1 MKRILSKGVIVQ
13 GLSHRYGDFESLR
26 GVSLELVP
34 GRVHCLVGASGSGKS
49 TLLRN
54 IAGLERPTAGSIHID
69 GQVVSNRNIQI
80 LPEQRNVGY
89 LFQDFALFPHLSVAR
104 NIAFGLKSQSREQ
117 RRGRV
122 TQLLQQV
129 GLLKYEK
136 AMPHRLSGGQQ
147 QRVALARAL
156 APRPSVMLLDEPFSG
171 LDTALRRE
179 VSEITLRLLRES
191 ETPTLMV
198 THDPMEALNCGDQI
212 SAMDHG
218 EITQTGSPNEIYQRA
233 IDAETAWIFGPINE
247 LPVTKQGQQ
256 WHCQIGQIQPDW
268 ELYLREQ
275 SILIRPEMLRIEPA
289 AGDAGQGQITRLN
302 REVGGF
308 LATVVTSCGGELFIR
323 CGNDHS
329 FDVGQPVRIR
339 FVANAGT

>member
-1 MKRILSKGVIVQ
+1 MKQIPSKGVLVQ
-13 GLSHRYGDFESLR
+13 DLSHRYGDFVSLR
-26 GVSLELVP
+26 GVSLELAP

-54 IAGLERPTAGSIHID
+54 IAGLERLTAGSIHID
-69 GQVVSNRNIQI
+69 GQVVSNRNVQI

-104 NIAFGLKSQSREQ
+104 NIAFGLKSHSREQ
-117 RRGRV
+117 RRDRV

-129 GLLKYEK
+129 GLLEYEE

-198 THDPMEALNCGDQI
+198 THDPMEALNCGDRI

-218 EITQTGSPNEIYQRA
+218 VITQTGSPTEIYQQA
-233 IDAETAWIFGPINE
+233 VDAETARIFGPINV
-247 LPVTKQGQQ
+247 LPVTKQGKQIY
-256 WHCQIGQIQPDW
+256 CQIGQIQPDW

-275 SILIRPEMLRIEPA
+275 SILIRPEMLGIEPA
-289 AGDAGQGQITRLN
+289 LADTSQGQITRLN

-308 LATVVTSCGGELFIR
+308 LATVVTSRGGELFIR

-329 FDVGQPVRIR
+329 FEVGQHVRIR
-339 FVANAGT
+339 FVANAWT